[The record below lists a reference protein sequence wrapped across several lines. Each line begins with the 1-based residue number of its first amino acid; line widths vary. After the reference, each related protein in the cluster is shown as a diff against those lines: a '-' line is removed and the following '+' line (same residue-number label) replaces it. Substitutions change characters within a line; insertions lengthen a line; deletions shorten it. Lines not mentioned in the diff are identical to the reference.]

1 MPILGELDF
10 RGFRY
15 RYKLSDKPRGEWLV
29 ILGGALQSLN
39 SWDNYLDYYNRTFRV
54 VVCDLPGM
62 GESDTLPRGYPME
75 FLADCLK
82 HLLDSLGITRVHIK
96 AVSYGTPITYIFANK
111 YPEHVDRVIL
121 AGTMKRIPD
130 AVMDDT
136 LASVRIMQSED
147 REQAIALFTRMFLC
161 TDRQDDI
168 QNSRLAQKLLRIGIS
183 KLSAI
188 RRKNYVEN
196 TLRMIHT
203 PHLDY
208 SDCTY
213 LPFLIFTGEYDNYTR
228 PEYCREVAQLL
239 PAAHYTLIKQADHL
253 ANLEQYDTVSRLCE
267 DFFTGR
273 DISHEANCGPYERL
287 GVMA

>member
-1 MPILGELDF
+1 MALLGELDF
-10 RGFRY
+10 RGFHY
-15 RYKLSDKPRGEWLV
+15 RYKLGDKPQGEWMI

-39 SWDNYLDYYNRTFRV
+39 SWDNYLDYYNRSFRV

-111 YPEHVDRVIL
+111 YPEYVDRVIL

-136 LASVRIMQSED
+136 LESIRIMQSED

-161 TDRQDDI
+161 TDRQDEI

-183 KLSAI
+183 KLSAV

-196 TLRMIHT
+196 TLRMINT
-203 PHLDY
+203 PHLNY
-208 SDCTY
+208 SNCAH

-239 PAAHYTLIKQADHL
+239 PSAQYTLIKHADHL
-253 ANLEQYDTVSRLCE
+253 ANLEQFDTVSRLCE
-267 DFFTGR
+267 DFFAGR